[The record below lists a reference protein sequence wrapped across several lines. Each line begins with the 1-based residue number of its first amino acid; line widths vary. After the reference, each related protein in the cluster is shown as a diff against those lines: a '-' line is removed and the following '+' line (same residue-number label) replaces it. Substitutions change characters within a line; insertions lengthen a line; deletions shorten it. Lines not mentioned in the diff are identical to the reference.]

1 MEHNLRTVVV
11 RPSGKIHA
19 ILPSN
24 EWEVEDLVRE
34 IRAAATSEPPVQTP

>member
-1 MEHNLRTVVV
+1 VVV

-24 EWEVEDLVRE
+24 EWEVEDLLRE
-34 IRAAATSEPPVQTP
+34 IRAAAAAGEPPATKP